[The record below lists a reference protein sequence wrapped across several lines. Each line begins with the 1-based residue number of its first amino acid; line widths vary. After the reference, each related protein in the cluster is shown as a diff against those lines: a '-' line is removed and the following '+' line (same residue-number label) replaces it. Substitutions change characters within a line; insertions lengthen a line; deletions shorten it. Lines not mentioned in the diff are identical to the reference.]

1 MAKKKFTTPDDLISG
16 LDDLSSTPPQRSSR
30 PSRASQRSTPQRGR
44 KTFVQD
50 DHQLSA
56 RDIALATDD
65 RSMAGQYKRKQI
77 LIPPAQLDYI
87 RDKALELGLSQ
98 AALFRWL
105 IDYGLMAIDEG
116 IHPEVEVVQVRGE
129 ARKYHW
135 SSE

>member
-1 MAKKKFTTPDDLISG
+1 MAKKRFTTPDDLLSG
-16 LDDLSSTPPQRSSR
+16 LDDLAPTSPR
-30 PSRASQRSTPQRGR
+30 PSKRGR
-44 KTFVQD
+44 KTFIDESQN
-50 DHQLSA
+50 QPSA

-87 RDKALELGLSQ
+87 RDKAQELGLSQ

-105 IDYGLMAIDEG
+105 IDYGLTAIDEG
-116 IHPEVEVVQVRGE
+116 ILPEVQVVQVRGE

-135 SSE
+135 TSE

>member
-1 MAKKKFTTPDDLISG
+1 MARKQFTDPDDLINS
-16 LDDLSSTPPQRSSR
+16 LDDLAPA
-30 PSRASQRSTPQRGR
+30 PSRSRRTEPRRSR
-44 KTFVQD
+44 KSFTEER
-50 DHQLSA
+50 HQQPTA

-87 RDKALELGLSQ
+87 RDKAHELGLSQ

-105 IDYGLMAIDEG
+105 IDYGLTAIDEG
-116 IHPEVEVVQVRGE
+116 ILPEVEVVQVRGE

-135 SSE
+135 TSE